1 VVDTFIEYYVRFIAL
16 TVTSYWGAIL
26 WITIG
31 VYGIVTNYKKRHNEE
46 ELRSY
51 WYYAG
56 WLGSIMFLIIGMSII
71 ALKTLNKI

>member
-1 VVDTFIEYYVRFIAL
+1 MFDTFLEYFVRLIAL
-16 TVTSYWGAIL
+16 TATSYWGAIL
-26 WITIG
+26 WIAIG

-56 WLGSIMFLIIGMSII
+56 WLGAIMFLIGGICII
-71 ALKTLNKI
+71 ILKSLKKM